1 MDIDTNTE
9 TAQVAALAIAARGK
23 PYEIKTENGREF
35 IVMPDGY
42 VAKDVTEPNAVDEFL
57 PKVVTQAATLQTL
70 DSLVGYTNRYGTSDT
85 ILMADIDHNK
95 IVALIDYHSPSDGE
109 EASTPNR
116 VKHTAS
122 MVLPLS
128 FEWATWTAK
137 HDKLMPQLEFARFL
151 EENAPDIAAPSGGD
165 LLDAIK
171 DLQAKRKV
179 DFQKAVRTSSDNENF
194 EFKDETTI
202 GSSRQGAI
210 EVPTRFLLR
219 IPVYFG
225 RPPVELYAFLRWNL
239 DEGQLFLG
247 VALNRRE
254 HVRQAEF
261 KMIVN
266 EAAERTGREAMFGR
280 LGA

>member
-1 MDIDTNTE
+1 MDKTTE
-9 TAQVAALAIAARGK
+9 TQAIASLGILAQGK
-23 PYEIKTENGREF
+23 PHPIKTDKGREF
-35 IVMPDGY
+35 IVMPEGY
-42 VAKDVTEPNAVDEFL
+42 QAKDVTEPNAVDELL
-57 PKVVTQAATLQTL
+57 PEHVTQAVTLQTL
-70 DSLVGYTNRYGTSDT
+70 DSLVGYANRYGTDDT
-85 ILMADIDHNK
+85 ILMADMDHNK
-95 IVALIDYHSPSDGE
+95 IVALIDYHSPPHAD
-109 EASTPNR
+109 AAIPNR

-179 DFQKAVRTSSDNENF
+179 DFRKAVRTSSDNENF
-194 EFKDETTI
+194 EFTDETTI
-202 GSSRQGAI
+202 GSKKEGGI
-210 EVPTRFLLR
+210 EVPTKFLLR

-239 DEGQLFLG
+239 DDGQLFLG

-261 KMIVN
+261 KLIVT
-266 EAAERTGREAMFGR
+266 EAAERTQREAMFGR
-280 LGA
+280 LG

>member
-1 MDIDTNTE
+1 MDTNTE
-9 TAQVAALAIAARGK
+9 TAQVAALAIAAKGK
-23 PYEIKTENGREF
+23 PYEIKTEKGREF
-35 IVMPDGY
+35 IVMPEGY
-42 VAKDVTEPNAVDEFL
+42 KAQDVTEPNAVDELL
-57 PKVVTQAATLQTL
+57 PEHVTQAVTLQTL
-70 DSLVGYTNRYGTSDT
+70 DSLVGYANRYGTDDT

-95 IVALIDYHSPSDGE
+95 IVALIDYHSPPHDD
-109 EASTPNR
+109 AAIANR

-137 HDKLMPQLEFARFL
+137 HDKLMPQLDFARFL
-151 EENAPDIAAPSGGD
+151 EENAPDIAAPAGAD

-179 DFQKAVRTSSDNENF
+179 DFRKAVRTSSDNENF
-194 EFKDETTI
+194 EFVDETTV
-202 GSSRQGAI
+202 GSKKDGAI
-210 EVPTRFLLR
+210 EVPTRFLLK

-225 RPPVELYAFLRWNL
+225 RPPVELYAFLRWRL
-239 DEGQLFLG
+239 EEGQLLLG

-261 KMIVN
+261 KLIVT
-266 EAAERTGREAMFGR
+266 EAAERTKREAVFGR
-280 LGA
+280 LGS